1 MMMQGIRKAGQGLIG
16 KIIVFVLFGFL
27 IFSFAIWGIGDI
39 FRGYGRNAVATVGKT
54 EIGVEQLRTAYQNE
68 IQQLTRQQRRP
79 ISPELARA
87 LGLDR
92 QVLARLMSDA
102 ALDQTAERMRLAA
115 SDDTIR
121 NLIFEDP
128 NFKNASGAFD
138 ASRFNDLLRSNGLN
152 EQVYV
157 RDQRAT
163 ILRQQL
169 AEMAS
174 GAVTAPVALQELG
187 HRLRHEKR
195 DVAYA
200 VMPAT
205 AVGPIAAPSDE
216 VLKRFFDDRKSAFR
230 APEFRT
236 GHVLALTA
244 EDIAASGAISEADAR
259 ARYEQVKAARFTT
272 PERRTLQQIG
282 FGTIEEAQA
291 ARKRI
296 ADGTGFEAIAQERNI
311 SDQDLTTGT
320 FERDQLFD
328 PKIRDAAFG
337 LAENAVSEPVQG
349 NFGPVLLRV
358 TKIDAAHVRPFEEVA
373 ADARRDLAAGRL
385 TELHDRVED
394 QRASARPL
402 PEIAKEFGLTLRAI
416 GPIDASLRRPD
427 GSQADALPGGDATRN
442 ALFQSDIGV
451 DNEALRLPNNG
462 GYVWYD
468 VTKIDP
474 PRDRTFDEVKAEVER
489 QWRAD
494 ETANLLSAKAREL
507 IKRLDS
513 GEAFDA
519 VATSAG
525 LTAAEAAGL
534 SRQDQTD
541 TLPRNVVSLI
551 FGTPAG
557 KNNSAALDDGGR
569 VLFHVK
575 SATQPPYVRTTQEA
589 DSLVQALSGA
599 LSQDILQEYVS
610 RLQADLG
617 ATLNEAAFRNAT
629 GGNQN

>member
-16 KIIVFVLFGFL
+16 KIIITVLFGFL

-54 EIGVEQLRTAYQNE
+54 EIGIEQVRTAYQNE

-102 ALDQTAERMRLAA
+102 ALDQTAEKMRLAA
-115 SDDTIR
+115 SDDTVR
-121 NLIFEDP
+121 NQIFEDP

-138 ASRFNDLLRSNGLN
+138 ASRFNELLRANGLS

-157 RDQRAT
+157 RDQRAV

-169 AEMAS
+169 AEMAN
-174 GAVTAPVALQELG
+174 GAVTAPLALQELG
-187 HRLRHEKR
+187 HRLRHERR

-200 VMPAT
+200 VMPVT
-205 AVGPIAAPSDE
+205 AAGEIPAPAED
-216 VLKRFFDDRKSAFR
+216 VLKRYFDDRKSAFR

-244 EDIAASGAISEADAR
+244 DDIAASGAISDADAR
-259 ARYEQVKAARFTT
+259 ARYEQVKATRFTT

-282 FGTIEEAQA
+282 FGTLEEAQA

-296 ADGTGFEAIAQERNI
+296 ADGATFESIAQERNI

-320 FERDQLFD
+320 FQREQLFD

-373 ADARRDLAAGRL
+373 AEARRDLAAGRL
-385 TELHDRVED
+385 TELHDKVED
-394 QRASARPL
+394 QRAAARPL
-402 PEIAKEFGLTLRAI
+402 PEIAKEFGLTLRPV

-427 GSQADALPGGDATRN
+427 GSQAEALPGGDAARN

-494 ETANLLSAKAREL
+494 ETASKLSEKAREL
-507 IKRLDS
+507 IKRLDA

-519 VATSAG
+519 VASSAG
-525 LTAAEAAGL
+525 LTPAEAAGL
-534 SRQDQTD
+534 TRQDQTE

-557 KNNSAALDDGGR
+557 KNASAALDNGGR

-589 DSLVQALSGA
+589 DSLAQALSGA
-599 LSQDILQEYVS
+599 LSQDILLEYVS

-629 GGNQN
+629 GGSQN

>member
-16 KIIVFVLFGFL
+16 KIIITVLFGFL

-54 EIGVEQLRTAYQNE
+54 EIGIEQVRTAYQNE

-102 ALDQTAERMRLAA
+102 ALDQTAEKMRLAA
-115 SDDTIR
+115 SDDTVR
-121 NLIFEDP
+121 NQIFEDP

-138 ASRFNDLLRSNGLN
+138 ASRFNELLRANGLS

-157 RDQRAT
+157 RDQRAV

-169 AEMAS
+169 AEMAN
-174 GAVTAPVALQELG
+174 GAVTAPLALQELG
-187 HRLRHEKR
+187 HRLRHERR

-200 VMPAT
+200 VMPVT
-205 AVGPIAAPSDE
+205 AAGEIPTPAED
-216 VLKRFFDDRKSAFR
+216 VLKRYFDDRKSAFR

-244 EDIAASGAISEADAR
+244 DDIAASGAISDADAR
-259 ARYEQVKAARFTT
+259 ARYEQVKGTRFTT

-296 ADGTGFEAIAQERNI
+296 ADGATFESIAQERNI

-320 FERDQLFD
+320 FQREQLFD

-373 ADARRDLAAGRL
+373 AEARRDLAAGRL
-385 TELHDRVED
+385 TELHDKVED
-394 QRASARPL
+394 QRAAARPL
-402 PEIAKEFGLTLRAI
+402 PEIAKEFGLALRPV

-427 GSQADALPGGDATRN
+427 GSQAEALPGGDAARN

-494 ETANLLSAKAREL
+494 ETASKLSEKAREL
-507 IKRLDS
+507 IKRLDA

-519 VATSAG
+519 VASSAG
-525 LTAAEAAGL
+525 LTPAEAAGL
-534 SRQDQTD
+534 TRQDQTE

-557 KNNSAALDDGGR
+557 KNASAALDNGGR

-589 DSLVQALSGA
+589 DSLAQALSGA
-599 LSQDILQEYVS
+599 LSQDILLEYVS

-629 GGNQN
+629 GGSQN